1 MIEIDGSFGE
11 GGGEILR
18 TSLTLSALTG
28 KPFRIYNIRAK
39 RKNPGLQRQ
48 HLSAVKLVKELCNAE
63 SKGDYL
69 GSQELVFIPH
79 EIKNEGDFTLD
90 VTTAG
95 SVTLIAVAVIPLIIN
110 RNIKIR
116 LIGGT
121 DVPKSPTIDYMR
133 LVYLEILK
141 KIGIQGE
148 IKLIKRGHYP
158 RGGGIIELSN
168 FKGKGDEFEIVEM
181 GKIEEIKGISHV
193 SSLPS
198 HIAERQAKSAEE
210 FIKKFLNVNVSIS
223 LDIRQGE
230 SEGTGITLAAYGKS
244 VMGSDS
250 LGEKGKRAE
259 KVGEEAASKLIEDL
273 KTNAGVDRHMS
284 DMLMLYAS
292 LYKGKFTGAM
302 LTMHARTNAEIIRK
316 FIQDRKI
323 EVIEGKPFTFK
334 VL

>member
-28 KPFRIYNIRAK
+28 KSFTIYNIRSR

-48 HLSAVKLVKELCNAE
+48 HLSAVKLTKELCSAE
-63 SKGDYL
+63 TKGDYL

-79 EIKNEGDFTLD
+79 EIKKEGEFTLD

-95 SVTLIAVAVIPLIIN
+95 SVTLIAVSVIPLIIN

-116 LIGGT
+116 IIGGT

-133 LVYLEILK
+133 MVYLEILR

-168 FKGKGDEFEIVEM
+168 FAGKGEEFEITEIGNV
-181 GKIEEIKGISHV
+181 EEIKGISHV

-210 FIKKFLNVNVSIS
+210 VIRKFLNVNVDIS

-230 SEGTGITLAAYGKS
+230 SEGTGITLAAFGKS
-244 VMGSDS
+244 IMGSDS

-259 KVGEEAASKLIEDL
+259 KVGEEAAVQLIEDL

-284 DMLMLYAS
+284 DMLMLYTS

-302 LTMHARTNAEIIRK
+302 LTMHAKTNAEIIKK
-316 FIQDRKI
+316 FMQDRKI
-323 EVIEGKPFTFK
+323 EIVESKPFTFK